1 MPQSTS
7 NSSGPLRRLAHLVY
21 DVSGLADPPV
31 ISGLLDLE
39 DQYRHRTRP

>member
-1 MPQSTS
+1 MPRPTN
-7 NSSGPLRRLAHLVY
+7 NSDGPLRRLAHLVY

-39 DQYRHRTRP
+39 DEYRRRI